1 MTTCINCYVDY
12 SPIWRKGYC
21 NACGIHYSKYGVHKN
36 HIDIINYIHLI
47 HSPATVSQSIMV
59 GDFLNF

>member
-21 NACGIHYSKYGVHKN
+21 NACGIHYSKYGVHNN
-36 HIDIINYIHLI
+36 HIDIYAKIICSFKKKYLKQWKTI
-47 HSPATVSQSIMV
+47 PE
-59 GDFLNF
+59 D

>member
-36 HIDIINYIHLI
+36 HIEIYAKIICSFKKNI
-47 HSPATVSQSIMV
+47 
-59 GDFLNF
+59 